1 MKREKAKS
9 LSANASKLSKAFGTN
24 SQSNSVFH
32 WQSSI
37 RNNFVQHH
45 QNLLVF

>member
-32 WQSSI
+32 WQRALFETILFNTIKIS
-37 RNNFVQHH
+37 
-45 QNLLVF
+45 